1 MRRLERQERA
11 NQTEL
16 WWPSLNVN
24 VKPFRNFNREMTWSD
39 LQLERPHSLLCK
51 KSLQDATKMGE
62 RPVKGDDSFFFF
74 FRVLHREV
82 ESENIQIQDKFLK
95 LQLSGLGVEQIIVF
109 ENKSRILYSMVKKR
123 LKMLKYQKQFSQI
136 VLSSQPHFC
145 SLMDYSQW
153 EFLRIEQKALTLL
166 KLKNQCGE
174 KVLGSS
180 HLVQV
185 LLLIITGDP
194 EQAARTLCSS
204 VSFYLKRVSEKQEL
218 ENI

>member
-1 MRRLERQERA
+1 MQQRWERDQ
-11 NQTEL
+11 L
-16 WWPSLNVN
+16 
-24 VKPFRNFNREMTWSD
+24 REMTVF
-39 LQLERPHSLLCK
+39 C
-51 KSLQDATKMGE
+51 
-62 RPVKGDDSFFFF
+62 FCFCFF

-95 LQLSGLGVEQIIVF
+95 LQLPGLGVEQIIVF

-194 EQAARTLCSS
+194 EQAALTLCSS